1 MSDLAIIRRAYA
13 KQIMAAAGVGDA
25 KIEAAFA
32 AVPRE
37 DFLGSGPWPILRWGR
52 GYVLTPNADPVYL
65 YADVLIGIDRQRD
78 LNNGQPSFHALLM
91 SRMAPAAGDHVVH
104 VGGGTGYYSAV
115 LAHAVGESGR
125 VTAIEYDARLAR
137 LAAENLA
144 PFPHVKVVQGDGTEV
159 DFEPADGIYVNAGAT
174 RPADIWLDRLKPKGR
189 LILPLTTEQG
199 FSAGEPDQIA
209 RRGAVFRIQRLED
222 RYAAKWLSPVA
233 IFPCAGMRDPDS
245 EAALARALENGGWD
259 FVKSLRRDNAVP
271 VERCWLWADGWC
283 LTYD

>member
-1 MSDLAIIRRAYA
+1 MSDLAVIRRAYA
-13 KQIMAAAGVGDA
+13 KQVMAAAGVGDA

-37 DFLGSGPWPILRWGR
+37 RFLGPGPWPILRWGR
-52 GYVLTPNADPVYL
+52 GYVLSPNADPVYV
-65 YADVLIGIDRQRD
+65 YADILVAIDRQRE

-104 VGGGTGYYSAV
+104 VGSGTGYYSAI
-115 LAHAVGESGR
+115 LAHAVGETGR

-144 PFPHVKVVQGDGTEV
+144 PWPQVSVVRGDGTQA
-159 DFEPADGIYVNAGAT
+159 DFDPADGIYVNAGAT
-174 RPADIWLDRLKPKGR
+174 RPAEIWLDRLTPKGR
-189 LILPLTTEQG
+189 LILPLSTDKG
-199 FSAGEPDQIA
+199 FSADAPGQMA
-209 RRGAVFRIQRLED
+209 RHGAVFRIQRLED
-222 RYAAKWLSPVA
+222 RYAAKWISPVA

-245 EAALARALENGGWD
+245 EAALARALANGGWD
-259 FVKSLRRDNAVP
+259 FVKNLRRDNAVP